1 MYLSITNVGHKKTK
15 YFIVDQSE
23 ELNLPNIPLG
33 YNLVFQEK
41 YTNNIKVIN
50 DDEFKEIFK
59 NNTLL
64 YEIVEFNSSFKI
76 SNTDALEYI
85 DTEYEN
91 INKNFLKSNESLT
104 NNGIIYYENN
114 KLKCLN
120 NIYNKNE
127 FDSLTSLLQNKINK
141 IRYDI
146 NLINT
151 EKGKIEKSNI
161 FHLFEE
167 MKNNL
172 NLIKR
177 KIRND

>member
-50 DDEFKEIFK
+50 DNEFKEIFK

-85 DTEYEN
+85 DTEYED
-91 INKNFLKSNESLT
+91 INKSFLKGDKSLT

-127 FDSLTSLLQNKINK
+127 IDGLTSLLQNKINK

-151 EKGKIEKSNI
+151 EKGKFEKSNI